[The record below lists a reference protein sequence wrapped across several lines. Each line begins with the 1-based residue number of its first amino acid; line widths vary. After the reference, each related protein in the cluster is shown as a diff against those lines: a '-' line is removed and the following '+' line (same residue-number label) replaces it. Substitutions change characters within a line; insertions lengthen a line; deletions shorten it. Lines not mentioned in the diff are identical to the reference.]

1 MTAMIDTAR
10 PDEPV
15 PYTLTAKAVAYLDR
29 MTRAAGTAVIDG
41 ALSLETALAGAAIP
55 DCLGEWACRRCGFA
69 FFGTPAD
76 DELCPDCRDD
86 S

>member
-1 MTAMIDTAR
+1 MTTMTDTAR

-29 MTRAAGTAVIDG
+29 MTHAAGTAVIDG
-41 ALSLETALAGAAIP
+41 TLCLESALAGAAIP
-55 DCLGEWACRRCGFA
+55 DCLGEWGCRRCGFA

-86 S
+86 N